1 MRARPLKLISLNIE
15 MDRHLDRIIP
25 FFKEQRPDV
34 ILLQEVLDNNVEQLE
49 KSTGMNGIYTIQNI
63 ICFEKSASTAIPTKN
78 SGPRPSRRLGLSPTK
93 NWVKTAAWAEKSES
107 YLGLLTLSNL
117 PIIKNSHVF
126 YRGDGAQP
134 QRMTMKEPEK
144 TARAVSNIEIVKDQ
158 QTYCLLNTHFTWT
171 PNAQP
176 NDDQQQDLEHVLRY
190 LADIPEFIF
199 CGDFNAPRGT
209 RIFDTIATTY
219 QDNIPKHIT
228 TTIDKQLHRCGDL
241 GIVVDGVFTTPG
253 YDVIDVQV
261 VDNLSDH
268 CAIVTLVEPKPNWTL
283 DRTI

>member
-1 MRARPLKLISLNIE
+1 MHARPLKVISLNIE
-15 MDRHLDRIIP
+15 MDRHLDRIIS
-25 FFKEQRPDV
+25 FLKEQQPDV
-34 ILLQEVLDNNVEQLE
+34 ILLQEVLDKDVERLE
-49 KSTGMNGIYTIQNI
+49 KSTGMNGIYTVQNI
-63 ICFEKSASTAIPTKN
+63 ICF
-78 SGPRPSRRLGLSPTK
+78 
-93 NWVKTAAWAEKSES
+93 EKSES

-117 PIIKNSHVF
+117 PIIKNSRVF
-126 YRGDGAQP
+126 YRGDGTNP
-134 QRMTMKEPEK
+134 QRMTIKEPEK
-144 TARAVSNIEIVKDQ
+144 TARALSIAEVVKER

-176 NDDQQQDLEHVLRY
+176 NEDQQHDLGRLFTY
-190 LADIPEFIF
+190 LAEIPEFIF

-209 RIFDTIATTY
+209 LIFDTIAATY

-261 VDNLSDH
+261 MDGLSDH
-268 CAIVTLVEPKPNWTL
+268 CAIVTTVKLL
-283 DRTI
+283 